1 MSVESKLG
9 GVTRD
14 VVGAVVD
21 AVNFNLTTMLKNE
34 MNLTDDQI
42 LRITS
47 VVSSTATNAA
57 MNGVNQYVAVFNDLQ
72 RENETPKKNRLFG

>member
-1 MSVESKLG
+1 MSIESKLG

-21 AVNFNLTTMLKNE
+21 AVNFNLANLLKNE

-47 VVSSTATNAA
+47 IVSSTATSTA
-57 MNGVNQYVAVFNDLQ
+57 MNGVNQYVAVFSELQ
-72 RENETPKKNRLFG
+72 RESETPKKNRLFG

>member
-21 AVNFNLTTMLKNE
+21 AVNFNLAKMLKHE

-42 LRITS
+42 IRVTS
-47 VVSSTATNAA
+47 IVSSTATSTA
-57 MNGVNQYVAVFNDLQ
+57 MNGVNQYVAVFNELQ
-72 RENETPKKNRLFG
+72 HESEAPKKNRLFG